1 MTSFLVRRVGL
12 AVFVLFAV
20 ITVVFFVL
28 HMTGDPI
35 GVALLGSGASA
46 EDIERIKHELGYDRP
61 LAEQFWSFLAG
72 AVQGDFGRSLQY
84 GQDSLV
90 LAMQRLPYTLSLA
103 GAALLITIVVAIP
116 LGIVAAVQRGGV
128 VDRFVIMLAAVG
140 QSVPSFVVGPLL
152 ILVFAVGLRWFPVAG
167 AGAPLAIVLPAVTLA
182 LFPLSRVVRLVRTSM
197 LEVLDSDYV
206 TTARAK
212 GQREV
217 AVVMRHAFR
226 NALLAVAT
234 VIAVQIT
241 SMIGGAVI
249 VEAVFGWPGIGSL
262 AKDALINSD
271 FALAQTIVII
281 TAAAVVLVNL
291 ITDIAY
297 SLLDPRIGLK

>member
-1 MTSFLVRRVGL
+1 MIRFLLRRIGL
-12 AVFVLFAV
+12 ALFVLFAV
-20 ITVVFFVL
+20 VTVVFFVL

-46 EDIERIKHELGYDRP
+46 EDIARIKHELGYDRP
-61 LAEQFWSFLAG
+61 LIEQYGSFLAG
-72 AVQGDFGRSLQY
+72 ILHGDFGDSLQY

-90 LAMQRLPYTLSLA
+90 LAMQRLPYTVSLA
-103 GAALLITIVVAIP
+103 AVALLITVVVAVP
-116 LGIVAAVQRGGV
+116 LGILASVHRGRAIDRAVIG
-128 VDRFVIMLAAVG
+128 LAAIG

-152 ILVFAVGLRWFPVAG
+152 ILFFAVGLRWFPVAG

-182 LFPLSRVVRLVRTSM
+182 LFPLSRVMRLVRTSM
-197 LEVLDSDYV
+197 LEVLGADYV

-212 GQREV
+212 GQREGRV
-217 AVVMRHAFR
+217 IIGHAFR

-234 VIAVQIT
+234 VIALQLT

-281 TAAAVVLVNL
+281 TATAVVLINL
-291 ITDIAY
+291 ATDIAY

>member
-1 MTSFLVRRVGL
+1 MIRFLLRRTGL
-12 AVFVLFAV
+12 ALFVMLAV
-20 ITVVFFVL
+20 IAVVFFVL
-28 HMTGDPI
+28 HLTGDPI

-46 EDIERIKHELGYDRP
+46 DDIARIKHELGYDRP
-61 LAEQFWSFLAG
+61 LLEQFGSFIG
-72 AVQGDFGRSLQY
+72 GMFQGRFGNSLQY

-90 LAMQRLPYTLSLA
+90 LTMQRLPYTLSLA
-103 GAALLITIVVAIP
+103 GVALLLTIVVAVP
-116 LGIVAAVQRGGV
+116 LGI
-128 VDRFVIMLAAVG
+128 LAAVRRGRATDRIVIGLAAFG

-167 AGAPLAIVLPAVTLA
+167 AGSPMAIVLPAVTLA
-182 LFPLSRVVRLVRTSM
+182 LFPMSRVMRLVRTSM
-197 LEVLDSDYV
+197 IEVLGADYV

-212 GQREV
+212 GQREG
-217 AVVMRHAFR
+217 VVIMRHAFR

-234 VIAVQIT
+234 VIALQLT

-281 TAAAVVLVNL
+281 TAAGVVLINL

>member
-1 MTSFLVRRVGL
+1 MIRFLLRRTGL
-12 AVFVLFAV
+12 ALFVLFAV
-20 ITVVFFVL
+20 VTVVFFVL

-35 GVALLGSGASA
+35 GVALLGSGASP
-46 EDIERIKHELGYDRP
+46 EDIARIKHELGYDRP
-61 LAEQFWSFLAG
+61 LIEQYLSFLG
-72 AVQGDFGRSLQY
+72 GILHGDFGNSLQY
-84 GQDSLV
+84 GQSSLV
-90 LAMQRLPYTLSLA
+90 LAMQRLPYTLALA
-103 GAALLITIVVAIP
+103 GVALLITIVVAVP
-116 LGIVAAVQRGGV
+116 LGI
-128 VDRFVIMLAAVG
+128 LAAVSRGGAIDRIVIGLAAFG

-182 LFPLSRVVRLVRTSM
+182 LFPLSRVMRLVRTSM
-197 LEVLDSDYV
+197 LEVLGADYV

-212 GQREV
+212 GQRESRV
-217 AVVMRHAFR
+217 ILNHAFR

-234 VIAVQIT
+234 VIALQVT

-281 TAAAVVLVNL
+281 TATGVVLINL
-291 ITDIAY
+291 FTDIAY

>member
-1 MTSFLVRRVGL
+1 MIRFLLRRTGL
-12 AVFVLFAV
+12 ALFVLFAV
-20 ITVVFFVL
+20 VTVVFFVL

-35 GVALLGSGASA
+35 GVALLGSGASP
-46 EDIERIKHELGYDRP
+46 EDIARIKHELGYDRP
-61 LAEQFWSFLAG
+61 LIEQYLSFLG
-72 AVQGDFGRSLQY
+72 GILHGDFGNSLQY
-84 GQDSLV
+84 GQSSLV
-90 LAMQRLPYTLSLA
+90 LAMQRLPYTLALA
-103 GAALLITIVVAIP
+103 GVALLITIVVAVP
-116 LGIVAAVQRGGV
+116 LGI
-128 VDRFVIMLAAVG
+128 LAAVSRGGAVDRIVIGLAAFG

-182 LFPLSRVVRLVRTSM
+182 LFPLSRVMRLVRTSM
-197 LEVLDSDYV
+197 LEVLGADYV

-212 GQREV
+212 GQRESRV
-217 AVVMRHAFR
+217 ILNHAFR

-234 VIAVQIT
+234 VIALQVT

-281 TAAAVVLVNL
+281 TATGVVLINL
-291 ITDIAY
+291 FTDIAY